1 MDSIISQEDLKEKLD
16 YLNLDLE
23 NIPECLTTFSAL
35 NFNTSRLNNVK
46 DHKVYKFVP
55 IDKID
60 ILLTPCL
67 REDSVKKKYS
77 KAVPLYKFLE
87 ADSKDEEA
95 EERKATLLKIFSK
108 LSIPEIENVSTNQKS
123 LEKTEPFKVKFS
135 KDILWQIYYSDATDR
150 YFMMVCT
157 EEETFSEFFY
167 LLKAK
172 ISFSRRRIK
181 NAPKIYVPINYLN
194 YSENYLRKE
203 DINDLENYLWLF
215 TKNWPSIYE
224 VYNKTGDMSIQI
236 VGDTLV
242 YEKVKSTYKV
252 KLTSAEAATKFFKL
266 LKALF
271 IMQTEI
277 KEHFVFST
285 RIDSKNNLEL
295 YYKEN
300 RITYDNVTDFIR
312 DEFKLAEEE
321 IKEVNKTIIELEEEL
336 ADLKEKTAQKEEEYL
351 VKQKEISTYLEYKK
365 TFFGKVKYF
374 FKSGKINKKIKE
386 EQEVEKKVQEKNEK
400 STKLNLDI
408 QEKEYYT
415 IEDLITAHILLEKG
429 EKILRNFNQD
439 INALKLKLE
448 NLTSK
453 VRNANLY
460 IEEID
465 KHKKSIFEFWK
476 FSNKDEKL
484 SLEMGNNLDKE
495 EKSKNNLRKVFDFEM
510 DFEAVGNKMDLL
522 QRKKLSREETDS
534 IFIANTELLYL
545 LNMLRC
551 NDLNKN
557 ALENALEML
566 KEEYSKDALYIDTET
581 FDIFGSMSDD
591 SRKIK
596 YLGNRSHREIEKS
609 KFKILNI
616 NKKIDVFDF
625 TEKMQGIITYIEGAI
640 PKITSPYDMPLYK
653 VVPITEKIQ
662 ENAFEVFDLNIENEL
677 SSYQDNGEGAL
688 NLIKINYKEGMP
700 LLYYTNIIYYD
711 NNNQTLPEGMN
722 LSSKVLLDTKK
733 LEFKLINKNK
743 FRTNNYFTE
752 SNNLILPKSK
762 DILVYE
768 YEVSYKKSEESSEEG
783 EEKEEKINAEEQEE
797 NKKDIISEKEE
808 NEKSLEDATEK
819 QDKANESEDDDND
832 KNIETEEKEEKKE
845 EKI

>member
-23 NIPECLTTFSAL
+23 NIPECLTTFNAL
-35 NFNTSRLNNVK
+35 NFNTSRLNNDK

-55 IDKID
+55 INQID

-67 REDSVKKKYS
+67 REDSIKKKYS

-87 ADSKDEEA
+87 NDSKDEEA
-95 EERKATLLKIFSK
+95 EERKATLLKVFSK

-123 LEKTEPFKVKFS
+123 LEKTEPFKVKFA
-135 KDILWQIYYSDATDR
+135 KDLLWQIYYSEATDR

-172 ISFSRRRIK
+172 IAFSKRRLK
-181 NAPKIYVPINYLN
+181 NAPKIYVPINYVN
-194 YSENYLRKE
+194 YSEAYLRKE

-224 VYNKTGDMSIQI
+224 VYNKTGDMSLQI

-252 KLTSAEAATKFFKL
+252 KLSSAEDATKFFKL

-277 KEHFVFST
+277 KEHFIFT
-285 RIDSKNNLEL
+285 TKIDSKNNLEL
-295 YYKEN
+295 YYKDS
-300 RITYDNVTDFIR
+300 RITYDNVTEFIR
-312 DEFKLAEEE
+312 DEFKLAEEQ
-321 IKEVNKTIIELEEEL
+321 IKQANKLIVELNEEL
-336 ADLKEKTAQKEEEYL
+336 SDLKTKVAQKEEEYL

-365 TFFGKVKYF
+365 TFLGKVKYF

-386 EQEVEKKVQEKNEK
+386 EQEVENKIKEKEEIL
-400 STKLNLDI
+400 SKLNLDV

-429 EKILRNFNQD
+429 EKTLRNSNQD

-448 NLTSK
+448 NLISK

-484 SLEMGNNLDKE
+484 SLEMGNNSGKD

-510 DFEAVGNKMDLL
+510 DFEDVGNKIDLL
-522 QRKKLSREETDS
+522 QRKKLSKEETDS
-534 IFIANTELLYL
+534 IFIANSELIYL

-551 NDLNKN
+551 NDMDKN
-557 ALENALEML
+557 ALENALEIL
-566 KEEYSKDALYIDTET
+566 KEEYSKDALYVDTET

-591 SRKIK
+591 NRKIK
-596 YLGNRSHREIEKS
+596 YLGNRSHRETEKS
-609 KFKILNI
+609 KFKILNV

-625 TEKMQGIITYIEGAI
+625 TEKMQSIVSFIEGAV
-640 PKITSPYDMPLYK
+640 PKITSPYDMSLYK

-662 ENAFEVFDLNIENEL
+662 EDSFEIFDLNVENEL
-677 SSYQDNGEGAL
+677 KDYQDNGEGAL

-733 LEFKLINKNK
+733 LEFKLISKSK

-768 YEVSYKKSEESSEEG
+768 YEVDYKKV
-783 EEKEEKINAEEQEE
+783 
-797 NKKDIISEKEE
+797 
-808 NEKSLEDATEK
+808 
-819 QDKANESEDDDND
+819 
-832 KNIETEEKEEKKE
+832 KEEKKE
-845 EKI
+845 NLDKNEQREETVNKAENEKGDSEKIEITKEEIKADNTDENIESKESEKI